1 MFCDDLASPLLSSPN
16 QLPRIISN
24 WDPLEMYNMLG
35 DNAYA
40 RKGMRD
46 LEISHGRW
54 AMMGITSFALWEALT
69 GHAIVE
75 SGSVFFTPNPVLPA
89 LLVAYV
95 AFNQFYELD
104 QEEAD
109 MFLRFKLSS
118 EGEARMENLK
128 MGLGIN
134 SASPAEEGFDIQELS
149 EKATAAVDT
158 VVKAYEKV
166 QEAYMNNVVDSDYK
180 NKE

>member
-1 MFCDDLASPLLSSPN
+1 MDL
-16 QLPRIISN
+16 
-24 WDPLEMYNMLG
+24 YNVLG
-35 DNAYA
+35 DDAYA

-54 AMMGITSFALWEALT
+54 AMIGITCFAIWEALT

-89 LLVAYV
+89 LLAAYV

-104 QEEAD
+104 QDEAD

-118 EGEARMENLK
+118 EGEAKMENLK
-128 MGLGIN
+128 MSLGIN
-134 SASPAEEGFDIQELS
+134 SAGSSEEAEGVDIQELS
-149 EKATAAVDT
+149 EKATAAVDA
-158 VVKAYEKV
+158 VAKAYEKV
-166 QEAYMNNVVDSDYK
+166 QEAYMNSVVDSDYK
-180 NKE
+180 K